1 MTEPLKAT
9 ANGHPF
15 QMIPVSG
22 GSFMM
27 GSPEGE
33 KDAHDD
39 EKPQHLVTVP
49 DFYIGQYPV
58 TQALW
63 KIVMADKN
71 PSNFQGDDRPVENV
85 SWDDAQAFM
94 EVLNRITKSFRLE
107 GYYYRLPTE
116 AEWEYAARGGQYHAE
131 GYKYA
136 GSDRLKDVGWF
147 DENSGQETKPV
158 GLKYPNQ
165 LGIYDMSGN
174 VREWCEDWYG
184 GTGYYQDC
192 KSKEPVENPTGPK
205 SGSYRVDRGGSWF
218 NVALFCRAA
227 YRDYFTPGHRDSN
240 LGFRLALSLQSVG

>member
-1 MTEPLKAT
+1 
-9 ANGHPF
+9 
-15 QMIPVSG
+15 
-22 GSFMM
+22 MM
-27 GSPEGE
+27 GSPEGD
-33 KDAHDD
+33 KDASSD

-71 PSNFQGDDRPVENV
+71 PSTFQGDDRPVETV
-85 SWDDAQAFM
+85 SWDDAQAF
-94 EVLNRITKSFRLE
+94 VKALNLMTKGKLLE
-107 GYYYRLPTE
+107 GYHFRLPTE

-147 DENSGQETKPV
+147 DENSGKETKPV

-174 VREWCEDWYG
+174 VWEWCEDDWHDNYKG
-184 GTGYYQDC
+184 APDDGKAWID
-192 KSKEPVENPTGPK
+192 SPK
-205 SGSYRVDRGGSWF
+205 RGSRRVYRGGSWF
-218 NVALFCRAA
+218 YDALLCRAA
-227 YRDYFTPGHRDSN
+227 YRDSYSPVNRVQQPLFPPRFVPAVSWLVRPTF
-240 LGFRLALSLQSVG
+240 L

>member
-9 ANGHPF
+9 ANGHAF
-15 QMIPVSG
+15 QMIPISG

-27 GSPEGE
+27 GSPEDD
-33 KDAHDD
+33 KDASSD

-49 DFYIGQYPV
+49 DFHIGQYPV

-71 PSNFQGDDRPVENV
+71 PSTFQGDDRPVENV
-85 SWDDAQAFM
+85 SWNDAQAFM
-94 EVLNRITKSFRLE
+94 EVLNRITKSVRLE
-107 GYYYRLPTE
+107 GYHYRLPTE
-116 AEWEYAARGGQYHAE
+116 AEREYAARGGQYHAE

-147 DENSGQETKPV
+147 DENSGDETKPV

-174 VREWCEDWYG
+174 VWEWCEDDRHDNYKGAPDDGKAWI
-184 GTGYYQDC
+184 D
-192 KSKEPVENPTGPK
+192 SPER
-205 SGSYRVDRGGSWF
+205 GSYRVNRGGSWLLG
-218 NVALFCRAA
+218 ARYCRAA
-227 YRDYFTPGHRDSN
+227 ARNYLTPDYRHNY
-240 LGFRLALSLQSVG
+240 LGFRLALSL